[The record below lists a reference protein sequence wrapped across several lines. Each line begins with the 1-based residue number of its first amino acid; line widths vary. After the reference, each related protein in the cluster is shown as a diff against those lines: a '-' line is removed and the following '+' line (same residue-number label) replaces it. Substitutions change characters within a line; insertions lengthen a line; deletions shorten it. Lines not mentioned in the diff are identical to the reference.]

1 MAVWHDVYVE
11 VVMPAGPFSFLK
23 DAKGSIAVVYCA
35 SASVILAVVALAVTL
50 GDASIIRNRTQ
61 DALDSAV
68 LAAASM
74 GYGTTDADRIAF
86 AQKLY
91 DGRRS
96 ERGDGALQIVVR
108 NLPPGT
114 FKTSDTMVFGDVQL
128 AMNSPFL
135 GALDMPIIDIG
146 VSSAAR
152 KSRSGVP
159 VCVLGLDPTESATM
173 DFNGQASLTVDNC
186 ATQANSTD
194 GEGLHQVGH
203 PSMSAKEIGVTG
215 GFTGSAYAPAPITG
229 TTPLPD
235 PYASLTEPPSGHCH
249 SMSGAKLQQQ
259 TLTLTPGTYCGGLD
273 IKAGSIITLDPGIYI
288 FQDGPLNIDSQSTVQ
303 GSEVMLAFLGSTS
316 TLYLVGGASLT
327 VTSPMSGPYE
337 NIQFFGDRNV
347 YPGPGNSGSDNLWFT
362 VIGDSTLNYDGALY
376 TPSFH
381 VWFAG
386 GSIIDGRSPNN
397 VAVAKKLW
405 FQDHTQVHFT
415 QVNSRGMTEEPPLQ
429 LQYGATLFK

>member
-1 MAVWHDVYVE
+1 MTHRVVWEMLALGLQRTIRLNLSVRAMLDWSMDGAIQKLNRY
-11 VVMPAGPFSFLK
+11 SFLK
-23 DAKGSIAVVYCA
+23 VEHEYKAKRQSICGSVARRICGGRHASWAIFISQGCKGSIAVVYCA

-50 GDASIIRNRTQ
+50 GDASIIRSRTQ

-235 PYASLTEPPSGHCH
+235 PYASLTEPPSGPCH

-303 GSEVMLAFLGSTS
+303 GSEPGVAHGRAD
-316 TLYLVGGASLT
+316 G
-327 VTSPMSGPYE
+327 PMTDAP
-337 NIQFFGDRNV
+337 R
-347 YPGPGNSGSDNLWFT
+347 
-362 VIGDSTLNYDGALY
+362 
-376 TPSFH
+376 
-381 VWFAG
+381 
-386 GSIIDGRSPNN
+386 
-397 VAVAKKLW
+397 
-405 FQDHTQVHFT
+405 
-415 QVNSRGMTEEPPLQ
+415 
-429 LQYGATLFK
+429 